1 MASTRDINSPGNY
14 KLEQYSLEKE
24 RLYMPYKPYA
34 TPQETMFAGDGLL
47 VGKMG
52 NSKLSGNGTDI
63 ETFLYG
69 IGSSNLVSE
78 PEQVVPEIKQLKSL
92 NIIDR
97 IPLILPNPLVL
108 EPGQRL
114 RLFE

>member
-14 KLEQYSLEKE
+14 SLEQYSLEKE

-34 TPQETMFAGDGLL
+34 TPVETMFAGDGLI
-47 VGKMG
+47 MG
-52 NSKLSGNGTDI
+52 RIGNPKLSENAVDI

-69 IGSSNLVSE
+69 IGSTNLVI
-78 PEQVVPEIKQLKSL
+78 PKAPVVPEIKHLKSL
-92 NIIDR
+92 DIFEKT
-97 IPLILPNPLVL
+97 PVILPKPLVR

-114 RLFE
+114 RFFE